1 MNEQQRFAQ
10 LHAVI
15 PAGGSGTRL
24 WPASRSSRPKFLL
37 PLPGPRSML
46 QATFDRLEPIVPR
59 QNMLV
64 ITGGAHAAAVA
75 RQLPAL
81 PDENIIVEPGPRG
94 TGPAIGL
101 GAALIAR
108 KDPDAIMGSFAA
120 DHYVSKPELFRST
133 VLAAAEVARHGYLVT
148 IGITPTYPETGY
160 GYIRAGRSLPPVGD
174 FDVFRVDEFKEKPD
188 LETAQAYLDSGKYLW
203 NASMFVWKA
212 SLLLDEMRRLLPE
225 LHQTLLIISEAWDQ
239 PERDAV
245 LREYWPRIADVTID
259 NGIMEHAERV
269 AVVPANFGW
278 TDLGDWHSLAEL
290 MANEQHDNVV
300 LCGTH
305 LAEDTKSTLVFGNE
319 RLVATLG
326 VDNLVIVDTDDVLLV
341 CSRSRAQD
349 VRKIVQRLK
358 DGGDHPLT

>member
-1 MNEQQRFAQ
+1 
-10 LHAVI
+10 
-15 PAGGSGTRL
+15 
-24 WPASRSSRPKFLL
+24 
-37 PLPGPRSML
+37 ML
-46 QATFDRLEPIVPR
+46 QATFDRLEPIVPHR
-59 QNMLV
+59 NMLV

-81 PDENIIVEPGPRG
+81 PDGNIIVEPGPRG

-108 KDPDAIMGSFAA
+108 KDPDAVMGSFAA
-120 DHYVSKPELFRST
+120 DHYVSNPELFRRT
-133 VLAAAEVARHGYLVT
+133 VLAAADVARHGYLVT
-148 IGITPTYPETGY
+148 IGITPTYAETGY
-160 GYIRAGRSLPPVGD
+160 GYIRCGQSLPPSGD
-174 FDVFRVDEFKEKPD
+174 FGVFQVDQFKEKPD
-188 LETAQAYLDSGKYLW
+188 QQTAQAYLDSGKYLW

-225 LHQTLLIISEAWDQ
+225 LHQTLLTIADAWDQ
-239 PERDAV
+239 PERDDV
-245 LREYWPRIADVTID
+245 LREYWPGIADVTID

-269 AVVPANFGW
+269 AVVPAGFGW

-290 MANEQHDNVV
+290 MSTEQYENVV
-300 LCGTH
+300 LQGNH
-305 LAEDTKSTLVFGNE
+305 LAEDTRSTLVFGNT

-326 VDNLVIVDTDDVLLV
+326 VDNLVIVDTEDVLLV
-341 CSRSRAQD
+341 CNRSRAQD